1 MSHFQNLYK
10 KIVSFSVVVIK
21 SYVTKGWGMNRVSFQ
36 SLLILS
42 PTLSLSIHCQSVLG
56 VGHCLTGPQ
65 MLLIWLF
72 VQLQRSETRGSFI

>member
-36 SLLILS
+36 SLLILFPHPFS
-42 PTLSLSIHCQSVLG
+42 KHPLSVSTGGWTLSHRTSDVTYLALC
-56 VGHCLTGPQ
+56 TAP
-65 MLLIWLF
+65 
-72 VQLQRSETRGSFI
+72 EK